1 MKNNSSSSSN
11 TTDNVSVGNS
21 SSSLCLKESQ
31 EKPHEVQLA
40 PIGVFEISSSSSES
54 FHASS
59 VSSTEQKVRRQ
70 VYLEDQLEL
79 SGSSKVSSGNE
90 SLLSGNEE
98 GSGLENSSE
107 DMLGGIEMDLNYS
120 IKRFCN
126 YRDELSNYDLDTRDD
141 QSGLITCEGKDYMY
155 AYIIL
160 RPSSISVNILYRNAL
175 WNICNWYI
183 QFRLVNSTPNQDLLV
198 LRAIQIIAH
207 D

>member
-1 MKNNSSSSSN
+1 MKNNSSSWSN

-31 EKPHEVQLA
+31 GKPHEVQLA
-40 PIGVFEISSSSSES
+40 PIGVFEISSPSSES
-54 FHASS
+54 FDASS
-59 VSSTEQKVRRQ
+59 VSSTEQKVWRQ
-70 VYLEDQLEL
+70 VYLEDQLES

-90 SLLSGNEE
+90 SLSSGNEE

-126 YRDELSNYDLDTRDD
+126 YGDELSNYDLDTRDH

-160 RPSSISVNILYRNAL
+160 RPSSIPINILYRNTL

-183 QFRLVNSTPNQDLLV
+183 QFWLVNSTPNQDLMV